1 MEHKLI
7 ILEYNYWEHFKY
19 AKDIA
24 LCLPHTHP
32 IRVSV
37 ETKLNE
43 YVKEINELKKVIKQ
57 NEGK

>member
-1 MEHKLI
+1 MEHKLV

-24 LCLPHTHP
+24 MVLPHGHP
-32 IRVSV
+32 TRISL

-43 YVKEINELKKVIKQ
+43 YIKEINELKLKIKV
-57 NEGK
+57 GKS